1 MDTNETIT
9 AEAGQDSNMNLV
21 DGHIINSGGSGYCG
35 GGGYGFSYQGSG
47 GTDGGDGEEGYSASG
62 GNGTGQDISDYNSN
76 TFLAFSLSPG
86 AGGQYVGNLYGGGG
100 GGVLING
107 AGHVASINHGQGY
120 GGGGPGGLEGLPGV
134 ILKYSLLPQLL
145 PLLLTLIL
153 PLLLL
158 VLPLLF
164 PVIISISSTS
174 ATFYMFSLGNF
185 KAMNDH

>member
-1 MDTNETIT
+1 MR
-9 AEAGQDSNMNLV
+9 
-21 DGHIINSGGSGYCG
+21 G
-35 GGGYGFSYQGSG
+35 GGGGSG
-47 GTDGGDGEEGYSASG
+47 GTDGGDGEEGYSAPG
-62 GNGTGQDISDYNSN
+62 GNGAGEDISDYN

-107 AGHVASINHGQGY
+107 AGPVASINHGQGY

-145 PLLLTLIL
+145 LLLL

-174 ATFYMFSLGNF
+174 ATFYMFSPGNF

>member
-35 GGGYGFSYQGSG
+35 GGGYGFSYKGSG
-47 GTDGGDGEEGYSASG
+47 GTDGGDGEEGYSAPG
-62 GNGTGQDISDYNSN
+62 GNGAGEDISDYN

-107 AGHVASINHGQGY
+107 AGPVASINHGQGY

-158 VLPLLF
+158 VLPHLF

-174 ATFYMFSLGNF
+174 ATFYMFSPGNF